1 MPHRQNTAGS
11 NASIL
16 RDGLELLVYAAGETT
31 FPKAAVR
38 RAYRGK
44 KFVHF
49 EREGSCQAINR
60 REPDFLFPTG
70 FDLLEKV
77 LGEVSHLGQLLL
89 RQAMAKPELF
99 QTKPNSIQGSHTSD
113 RRDNGLTLLPVIAW
127 MPLNQMNDRSPACP
141 TSPTVRPRMKIHA
154 LGGQTR
160 VRAAYRSSDR
170 IYFPAPARE
179 GSDPSLSLAR
189 DTGRPAGTSAVGPD
203 ARSPFL

>member
-1 MPHRQNTAGS
+1 MRAHPAIHRPRHLQVPERRPVHGPPVGAMPHRQNTAGS
-11 NASIL
+11 KVSIL
-16 RDGLELLVYAAGETT
+16 QDDPELLVHAAGETT

-70 FDLLEKV
+70 FDLLEEV
-77 LGEVSHLGQLLL
+77 LGEVSHLRQLLL

-113 RRDNGLTLLPVIAW
+113 RRDNDLTLLPVFAW
-127 MPLNQMNDRSPACP
+127 IFLNQISHQSPA
-141 TSPTVRPRMKIHA
+141 V
-154 LGGQTR
+154 G
-160 VRAAYRSSDR
+160 
-170 IYFPAPARE
+170 
-179 GSDPSLSLAR
+179 R
-189 DTGRPAGTSAVGPD
+189 DAIP
-203 ARSPFL
+203 PFL